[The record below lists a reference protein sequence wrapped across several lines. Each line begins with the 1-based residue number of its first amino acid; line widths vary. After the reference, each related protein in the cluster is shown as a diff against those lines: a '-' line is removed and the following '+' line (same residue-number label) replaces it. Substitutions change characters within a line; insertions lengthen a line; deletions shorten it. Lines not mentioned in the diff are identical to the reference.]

1 MRSESGYLCLTAIF
15 LAKKSIICIVVCG
28 LLFHPADISMPIIG
42 LGRHSLLASDY
53 IFSLGLLSEQPLLP
67 RHLAKYSFFSLFF
80 QPTERITILS
90 SYYYDTEMESCEDE
104 RSVLKRRLSS
114 SAVEIEKQRMKCFP

>member
-42 LGRHSLLASDY
+42 LGQHSLLASDY

-67 RHLAKYSFFSLFF
+67 RHLAKYSFFSFFFSSLLNASQSCHHIIMVRINQLFV
-80 QPTERITILS
+80 LS
-90 SYYYDTEMESCEDE
+90 LFLTSFRNFLFSFVVIYNG
-104 RSVLKRRLSS
+104 
-114 SAVEIEKQRMKCFP
+114 